1 MRLIVDLLGKREKD
15 LFLKIDLI
23 SNPELIISDSYY
35 WTVFLEIGD
44 ENFENLSEKVIMQLI
59 SIEIIKYWKNT
70 IEKIKLNEIKY
81 LPIDLSDEY
90 VLFFK
95 IMKTKKGFKMQKIL
109 TQEYSGWN
117 LSKHELLKDFELKSI
132 DSIEN
137 EFFISEHVIYD
148 GLNWSLAQIKTL
160 LINPTTYSK
169 FKAN

>member
-95 IMKTKKGFKMQKIL
+95 IMKTKKGFKI
-109 TQEYSGWN
+109 N
-117 LSKHELLKDFELKSI
+117 
-132 DSIEN
+132 
-137 EFFISEHVIYD
+137 
-148 GLNWSLAQIKTL
+148 AIKVR
-160 LINPTTYSK
+160 
-169 FKAN
+169 